1 MNDIKDKFPQNV
13 RTSINRYRDYYYRI
27 LIYRMSNIFK
37 CSYKESIK
45 RVSQKIKVFGRK
57 FFIQKSCEFFEVDY
71 DDSLYIKDL
80 KLRELTRTLKV
91 LPTPKEIIKQRNEK
105 RIQTNIERY
114 GYKTAFSLKETQ
126 DKVKKTF
133 NEKYGGNTPMKD
145 DKVKQK
151 VKDTTFQRYGVTNCM
166 NLEHVDHNYNYENI
180 KKTVKEKYGV
190 ENVFQLEEVKEKI
203 KNTNLEKYGV
213 ECYTKTAEYKEK
225 SKDTCLEKYG
235 VDNYSKTD
243 EYKMDYRKLHN
254 KRYGKRQVLKY
265 RINLFKRCLHFYSL
279 EDTIKLFTKFYDFKH
294 MIFFLKCCEVE
305 NPKHETYKVFNKIFI
320 CKNCG
325 KEFLHKKDNVK
336 FCSNRCSNI
345 YNQKNMSEESQE
357 SRRIKCSFKRSE
369 ETKEKQRASHIGRD
383 YTISN
388 EKNRKT
394 KLQNHGDPNYNNR
407 EKYHKTCLERY
418 GVNSYL
424 GTEEFKNISKQ
435 TSLEKYGVENPNQRH
450 FKNLDDLNEE
460 FFRNNFIKDNRFLV
474 DECCLYFNF
483 SSRAADDYKEKFNIT
498 EINKSNHLK
507 TQQYIFDSINTENK
521 FFNDRHLIKELDI
534 YIPDYNLAIEYDGL
548 MYHSEGYTEYPMF
561 KNTEKTYHLEK
572 TELCLKNNI
581 QLFHIFEGEDLD
593 LWLSMINNK
602 LGLNEKIYARKCI
615 IKELNSQET
624 VEFLNENHLQGFCQA
639 KINVGLFYNN
649 ELVSVMTFSKPRFNK
664 KYEYELIRFCSKR
677 NTSVIGGATK
687 LWKYFVTKYNPNSV
701 ITYANRRFSNGEIYK
716 TLGFT
721 FLEKTSPN
729 YFYFKGRSREL
740 FSRVKFQKHKL
751 KELLDVYDENLSE
764 AENMFNNNYRRIY
777 DCGNL
782 KFEYRK

>member
-45 RVSQKIKVFGRK
+45 SVSQKIKVFGRK

-190 ENVFQLEEVKEKI
+190 ANVFQLEEVKEKI

-213 ECYTKTAEYKEK
+213 ECFTQTSEYKEK

-243 EYKMDYRKLHN
+243 EYK
-254 KRYGKRQVLKY
+254 
-265 RINLFKRCLHFYSL
+265 
-279 EDTIKLFTKFYDFKH
+279 E
-294 MIFFLKCCEVE
+294 
-305 NPKHETYKVFNKIFI
+305 KV
-320 CKNCG
+320 
-325 KEFLHKKDNVK
+325 
-336 FCSNRCSNI
+336 
-345 YNQKNMSEESQE
+345 
-357 SRRIKCSFKRSE
+357 
-369 ETKEKQRASHIGRD
+369 
-383 YTISN
+383 
-388 EKNRKT
+388 
-394 KLQNHGDPNYNNR
+394 
-407 EKYHKTCLERY
+407 
-418 GVNSYL
+418 
-424 GTEEFKNISKQ
+424 KQ
-435 TSLEKYGVENPNQRH
+435 TSLEKYGVENFNQKH
-450 FKNLDDLNEE
+450 FKNLEDLNEE
-460 FFRNNFIKDNRFLV
+460 FFRNTFIKDERFLV
-474 DECCLYFNF
+474 EECSLYFNF
-483 SSRAADDYKEKFNIT
+483 SYSAAVVYKEKFNIT
-498 EINKSNHLK
+498 ELNKSSHLR
-507 TQQYIFDSINTENK
+507 TQQFIYDSINVENK
-521 FFNDRHLIKELDI
+521 IFNDRHLEKELDI
-534 YIPDYNLAIEYDGL
+534 YTPDYNLAIEYDGL
-548 MYHSEGYTEYPMF
+548 MYHSEGNSEHNMF
-561 KNTEKTYHLEK
+561 KNKDKNYHLQK
-572 TELCLKNNI
+572 TELCLENNI
-581 QLFHIFEGEDLD
+581 QLLHIFEGEDLD

-602 LGLNEKIYARKCI
+602 LNLNEKIYARKCI
-615 IKELNSQET
+615 IKELNSQDT
-624 VEFLNENHLQGFCQA
+624 IEFLNENHLQGFCRA

-649 ELVSVMTFSKPRFNK
+649 ELVSLMTFSKPRFNK
-664 KYEYELIRFCSKR
+664 NYEYELIRFCSKR

-729 YFYFKGRSREL
+729 YFYFKPNEFIL
-740 FSRVKFQKHKL
+740 YSRVMFQKHKL
-751 KELLDVYDENLSE
+751 KDILEIYDENLSE
-764 AENMFNNNYRRIY
+764 SENMFNNNYRRIY

-782 KFEYRK
+782 KFIYNKNLNKL

>member
-1 MNDIKDKFPQNV
+1 M
-13 RTSINRYRDYYYRI
+13 
-27 LIYRMSNIFK
+27 NIFNTNSNRK
-37 CSYKESIK
+37 LP
-45 RVSQKIKVFGRK
+45 RVF
-57 FFIQKSCEFFEVDY
+57 
-71 DDSLYIKDL
+71 L
-80 KLRELTRTLKV
+80 K
-91 LPTPKEIIKQRNEK
+91 
-105 RIQTNIERY
+105 
-114 GYKTAFSLKETQ
+114 
-126 DKVKKTF
+126 
-133 NEKYGGNTPMKD
+133 KYGSKGI
-145 DKVKQK
+145 
-151 VKDTTFQRYGVTNCM
+151 F
-166 NLEHVDHNYNYENI
+166 NYR
-180 KKTVKEKYGV
+180 
-190 ENVFQLEEVKEKI
+190 
-203 KNTNLEKYGV
+203 
-213 ECYTKTAEYKEK
+213 
-225 SKDTCLEKYG
+225 SD
-235 VDNYSKTD
+235 
-243 EYKMDYRKLHN
+243 
-254 KRYGKRQVLKY
+254 
-265 RINLFKRCLHFYSL
+265 LFKRALNFYPL
-279 EDTIKLFTKFYDFKH
+279 EKVIVLFTKYYDFKH
-294 MIFFLKCCEVE
+294 LNIFLKRNNIE
-305 NPKHETYKVFNKIFI
+305 NHEYLTYKVFNKVFI

-325 KEFLHKKDNVK
+325 KEFLNRNNHET
-336 FCSNRCSNI
+336 FCSRKCCNI
-345 YNQKNMSEESQE
+345 YTQRNMSEETKDNM
-357 SRRIKCSFKRSE
+357 RLKCSFKRSE
-369 ETKEKQRASHIGRD
+369 ETKEKIRASHIGRD

-388 EKNRKT
+388 EKNHKT

-435 TSLEKYGVENPNQRH
+435 THLEKYGVENPNQRH
-450 FKNLDDLNEE
+450 FKNICDLNEE

-474 DECCLYFNF
+474 DECSLYFNF
-483 SSRAADDYKEKFNIT
+483 SYSAADDYKEKFNIT
-498 EINKSNHLK
+498 ELNKSSHLK

-548 MYHSEGYTEYPMF
+548 MYHSEGYSEYPMF

-572 TELCLKNNI
+572 TELCLNNNI

-615 IKELNSQET
+615 IKELKSQET

-664 KYEYELIRFCSKR
+664 NYEYELIRFCSKR

-716 TLGFT
+716 TLGFE
-721 FLEKTSPN
+721 LIGKTEPN
-729 YFYFKGRSREL
+729 YFYFRGRSREL